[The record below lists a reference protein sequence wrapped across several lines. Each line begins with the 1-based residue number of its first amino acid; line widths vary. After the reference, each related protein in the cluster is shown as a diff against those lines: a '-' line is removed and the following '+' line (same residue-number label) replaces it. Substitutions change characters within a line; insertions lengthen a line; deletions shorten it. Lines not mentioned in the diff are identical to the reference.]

1 MVRYKKRYFVVQ
13 FDRQSDVFSGG
24 AKVSSI
30 ARPLDIK
37 DDVLVT
43 TIKDLVE
50 EIHGDFGR
58 ASVATGL
65 RTIYCNPE
73 TKICL
78 IQCRFGPHKIVG
90 SSLPFLTKLKTEKVV
105 PKLIYTGATIRNC
118 YKRILSY
125 QQDQLRLWL
134 PKLKNCSEEEKE
146 DLESRLMKIRSF
158 DNAASNSKEEI

>member
-13 FDRQSDVFSGG
+13 FDRQNDVFNETT
-24 AKVSSI
+24 AN

-37 DDVLVT
+37 DDILVNA
-43 TIKDLVE
+43 IKEVVE
-50 EIHGDFGR
+50 EMHGDFGR

-78 IQCRFGPHKIVG
+78 IQCRFGPHKIIG
-90 SSLPFLTKLKTEKVV
+90 SSLPFLTKLKADKVV
-105 PKLIYTGATIRNC
+105 PRLIYTGATIKNC

-125 QQDQLRLWL
+125 QQNQLRLWL
-134 PKLKNCSEEEKE
+134 PRLKNRTQEEKRE
-146 DLESRLMKIRSF
+146 LEERLMKIRSF
-158 DNAASNSKEEI
+158 DNANNGKEDV

>member
-13 FDRQSDVFSGG
+13 FDRQSDVFKGTK
-24 AKVSSI
+24 ANNPK
-30 ARPLDIK
+30 PLDIK
-37 DDVLVT
+37 DNILVS

-58 ASVATGL
+58 ASVATGF

-78 IQCRFGPHKIVG
+78 IQCRFGPHKIIG
-90 SSLPFLTKLKTEKVV
+90 SSLPFLTKLKNEKVV

-118 YKRILSY
+118 YKRILKY

-134 PKLKNCSEEEKE
+134 PKLRCGPEEKRE
-146 DLESRLMKIRSF
+146 MEARLMKIRSF
-158 DNAASNSKEEI
+158 DNANKTEDP